1 MSDEEII
8 SLFFARDE
16 QALVYTEAK
25 YGPYCFA
32 LANAI
37 LPIREDAEE
46 TISDTYLKAWQTI
59 PPKRPSVLRMFLA
72 KITRNLAFSRWR
84 NLTAQKR
91 GSGALP
97 LVLEELEE
105 CIGAGEDPGTILE
118 AKELT
123 RTIAAFLDTLPKRD
137 SNIFLRR
144 YFFLEDA
151 NAISARYGLRRDAVS
166 QSLSR
171 TRKKLKAHLIQEGY
185 AL

>member
-46 TISDTYLKAWQTI
+46 TVSDTYLKAWQTI

-97 LVLEELEE
+97 LVLEELE
-105 CIGAGEDPGTILE
+105 TMLE

-151 NAISARYGLRRDAVS
+151 SAISARYGLRRDAVN

>member
-8 SLFFARDE
+8 ALYFARDE
-16 QALVYTEAK
+16 QALAQTDAK
-25 YGPYCFA
+25 YGSYCFA

-37 LPIREDAEE
+37 LPCREDAEE
-46 TISDTYLKAWQTI
+46 AVNDTYWKAWQTM

-91 GSGALP
+91 GGGELP

-105 CIGAGEDPGTILE
+105 CVGTDEDAEAALE
-118 AKELT
+118 AKELSKA
-123 RTIAAFLDTLPKRD
+123 IAAFLDTLSRQEQ
-137 SNIFLRR
+137 NIFLRR

-151 NAISARYGLRRDAVS
+151 QTIAQRHGLRRDAVN

-171 TRKKLKAHLIQEGY
+171 TRKKLRAHLIQEGY

>member
-8 SLFFARDE
+8 SLFFSRDE

-37 LPIREDAEE
+37 LPSREDAEE
-46 TISDTYLKAWQTI
+46 TVSDTYLTAWQTI
-59 PPKRPSVLRMFLA
+59 PPKKPSVLRLFLA

-84 NLTAQKR
+84 DLTAKKR
-91 GSGALP
+91 GGGELP

-105 CIGAGEDPGTILE
+105 CVGAGEGLDAALE

-123 RTIAAFLDTLPKRD
+123 RTIASFLDTLPKRD
-137 SNIFLRR
+137 ANIFLRR

-151 NAISARYGLRRDAVS
+151 AAISVRYGLRRDTVN